1 MADGSA
7 RLGVGL
13 DFGLKRQDVFDLV
26 SLLCACSVG
35 GAYPWSG
42 QCNELIIARGN
53 VKDYHH
59 CVFAFRC
66 AGKHCLCLQDELD
79 GMNSSITIWKERIFK
94 TLSM

>member
-53 VKDYHH
+53 VGSLLSLLPSHRSGVYK
-59 CVFAFRC
+59 
-66 AGKHCLCLQDELD
+66 KNELHF
-79 GMNSSITIWKERIFK
+79 EIFI
-94 TLSM
+94 